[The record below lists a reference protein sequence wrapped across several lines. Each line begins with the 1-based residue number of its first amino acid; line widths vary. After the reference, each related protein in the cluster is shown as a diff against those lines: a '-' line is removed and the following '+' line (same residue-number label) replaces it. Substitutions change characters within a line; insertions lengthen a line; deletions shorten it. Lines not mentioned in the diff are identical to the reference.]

1 MLLTNYWLLLIW
13 IFIGGGFIAY
23 FFPRRYEIVMGVKE
37 RRWTIFASLL
47 VIFPYLIWTGFR
59 SDIYGDTFSYRSTFL
74 AAPDQLSSLLQYV
87 GEASK
92 DKGFAAFTVIFKSIF
107 SSSDILFFIVIAAIQ
122 LVIFALICR
131 KYSSNYWISIFL
143 FVSSTEYMSWCHN
156 GMRQFLAVSIIFAGL
171 PLLLKKKYVPLIIL
185 ILIASTLHGSALLM
199 LPIIFIVQG
208 KAWNNKTLLCIFVAI
223 ITLIFVDR
231 FTGILDTMMS
241 NTQYSNMVTDWKEW
255 NDDGTNPIRVLVYSI
270 PMILSIVGFRQIKN
284 IDNNYINI
292 LINFSILTFAI
303 ALVSMV
309 TSGIFIGRL
318 IIYPAMYSTFL
329 LLPWEIEHLFTT
341 VSTHII
347 KIIMIVGYIGF
358 FFYQMHIVWG
368 LI

>member
-59 SDIYGDTFSYRSTFL
+59 SDTYGDTSTYRSTFL
-74 AAPDQLSSLLQYV
+74 AAPDQFSSLIQYV
-87 GEASK
+87 SEASK

-107 SSSDILFFIVIAAIQ
+107 SSSDILFFFVIAAIQ

-156 GMRQFLAVSIIFAGL
+156 GMRQFLAVSIIFAGF

-223 ITLIFVDR
+223 IALIFVDR
-231 FTGILDTMMS
+231 FTGI
-241 NTQYSNMVTDWKEW
+241 E
-255 NDDGTNPIRVLVYSI
+255 
-270 PMILSIVGFRQIKN
+270 
-284 IDNNYINI
+284 
-292 LINFSILTFAI
+292 
-303 ALVSMV
+303 
-309 TSGIFIGRL
+309 
-318 IIYPAMYSTFL
+318 IYGS
-329 LLPWEIEHLFTT
+329 
-341 VSTHII
+341 
-347 KIIMIVGYIGF
+347 K
-358 FFYQMHIVWG
+358 
-368 LI
+368 